1 MSIADGGK
9 GFGVS
14 LCRCRDPQT
23 LTWVKHPAQP
33 PSDNPPMTSTA
44 SMKPENI
51 KVACS
56 NCNLRE
62 LCMPVGLAPGELQR
76 IDDIVATR
84 RKVKRRET
92 LFRNGEPFTSLY
104 AIRTGVF
111 KTRVTS
117 EDGRDQV
124 TGFQMAGEIIGL
136 DGIVNDQH
144 TCDAVALEDS
154 EVCVMPFDRIEEL
167 SREVTALQ
175 RHVHQIMSREI
186 VREHG
191 VMLLLGSM
199 RAEERLAAFL
209 LNLVQRLH
217 ARGFSRSELVLRMTR
232 EEIGSYLGLKLETVS
247 RTLSKFAAD
256 AIVEVEQRNVRI
268 LDPEAL
274 RHIVNPPGC

>member
-1 MSIADGGK
+1 
-9 GFGVS
+9 
-14 LCRCRDPQT
+14 
-23 LTWVKHPAQP
+23 
-33 PSDNPPMTSTA
+33 MT
-44 SMKPENI
+44 PESI

-62 LCMPVGLAPGELQR
+62 LCMPVGLSPEELQR
-76 IDDIVATR
+76 LDSLVATR
-84 RKVKRRET
+84 RKVRRKEL
-92 LFRNGEPFTSLY
+92 LFHNGEQFVSLY

-111 KTRVTS
+111 KTRITS

-136 DGIVNDQH
+136 DGIVNDRH

-167 SREVTALQ
+167 SREVSALQ

-217 ARGFSRSELVLRMTR
+217 ARGFSASELVLRMTR

-247 RTLSKFAAD
+247 RTLSKFVD
-256 AIVEVEQRNVRI
+256 DGIVEVNQRHVRI
-268 LDPEAL
+268 LDAEAL
-274 RHIVNPPGC
+274 RRMVNPTVCA